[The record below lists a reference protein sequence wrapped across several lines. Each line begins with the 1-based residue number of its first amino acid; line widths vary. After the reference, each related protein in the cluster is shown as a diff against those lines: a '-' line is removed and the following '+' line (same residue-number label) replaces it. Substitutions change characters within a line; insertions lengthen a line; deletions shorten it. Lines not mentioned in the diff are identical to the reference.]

1 MKFVAIAALLATAQ
15 AAGTVASGAACTMYD
30 DCKTA
35 ATKCG
40 KVTNKSS
47 NTEGEL
53 KQVCYAEA
61 GCTTKTDV
69 QGSDSK
75 AYETTVDS
83 CLSKPASSD
92 AADGTVSLGE
102 ACEKSVQCRT
112 DYTVGTV
119 QTDLACGAMG
129 DSKDRECILKATCNV
144 GIGSLTMNCEGAMRN
159 ALVMAVAA
167 LAVAYSL

>member
-1 MKFVAIAALLATAQ
+1 MKFAAIAALLATAQ
-15 AAGTVASGAACTMYD
+15 AAGTIAAGAACTKYD
-30 DCKTA
+30 DCTG
-35 ATKCG
+35 TNKCG
-40 KVTNKSS
+40 KVTKASG
-47 NTEGEL
+47 NTDGTLE
-53 KQVCYAEA
+53 QVCYPEA
-61 GCTTKTDV
+61 GCSTKAEV

-75 AYETTVDS
+75 AYESKVES

-92 AADGTVSLGE
+92 GADGTVDLGE

-112 DYTVGTV
+112 DYTLASV
-119 QTDLACGAMG
+119 QTDLACGAIG
-129 DSKDRECILKATCNV
+129 DSKDTKCVVKATCNV